1 MSAPASGDA
10 AAPGGSESAALRT
23 ELSALLA
30 VRGVAAAAVA
40 GVDGELVAGQAKDRA
55 QLDAVV
61 QVITSG
67 LAAGT
72 ALGELFDAS
81 PGDDDEREGGLGRI
95 MLDFEGGPIL
105 ITPLPEGQRVLVIV
119 LEDAQGLGRARLAM
133 RGALD
138 RLERAAL
145 LP

>member
-1 MSAPASGDA
+1 MSAAAFDDA
-10 AAPGGSESAALRT
+10 VANGGSGSAALRA
-23 ELSALLA
+23 ELSTLLA

-40 GVDGELVAGQAKDRA
+40 GVDGELVAGRAKDRE
-55 QLDAVV
+55 QLDGVV
-61 QVITSG
+61 QVITSA

-72 ALGELFDAS
+72 ALGELFDAPS
-81 PGDDDEREGGLGRI
+81 SAGDEHQDGLGRI

-105 ITPLPEGQRVLVIV
+105 IAPLPGGEHVVVMV
-119 LEDAQGLGRARLAM
+119 LEDTQALGRARLAM